1 MLIPNNVGLTPD
13 APLHRALAAY
23 QAKFRHWWKDRGPA
37 EFLERPMPLRCPTG
51 QTRGAGWAAT
61 TVLRPDDYAWG
72 IFTVPCGEQR
82 IMFGDAVGEPAWTC
96 VPDECRRILLEHVR
110 VQADVENASIEQ
122 ARMLTGSVPCPAD
135 LHNLFQFLLEEGRH
149 SLAMVHLLLEHF
161 GSEGKAQAEALFERI
176 SGDAERP
183 RLLDAFNVHTEDWLS
198 HFMWCFLADRVGK
211 YQIQAVTQ
219 SAFAPLAESARFMML
234 EEPLHITFG
243 LMGLER
249 ILVRS
254 IEVTLRSDRLDIFED
269 GAIPLP
275 VFQKYLNFWV
285 SKTHDLFGNDDSS
298 RSHELYCLGIRAPRG
313 MAGGEPQ
320 GGDVAIDLRAGDR
333 IETHRVAIS
342 RAINAV
348 MRRQYDAE
356 VGRIVERWNV
366 AIRRAGAT
374 APLSVPHERFAR
386 EHGPCRGL
394 LFDTDG
400 TLLPPSA
407 VPQLAIRLP
416 SDEDR
421 AAVAALMS
429 RELGDGR
436 VAGWIAPPG
445 VRLADMAF
453 SPGGA

>member
-1 MLIPNNVGLTPD
+1 MLIPNNVGLAAGT
-13 APLHRALAAY
+13 PLHRALTAY
-23 QAKFRHWWKDRGPA
+23 QAKFRLWWKDRGPA

-61 TVLRPDDYAWG
+61 AVLRPDDYAWG
-72 IFTVPCGEQR
+72 LFTVPCADQK
-82 IMFGDAVGEPAWTC
+82 IAFGDAAGQPAWNC
-96 VPDECRRILLEHVR
+96 VPDECRRILLEHIR
-110 VQADVENASIEQ
+110 VQADVENGSIEQ
-122 ARMLTGSVPCPAD
+122 ARTLTGSVPCPGD

-161 GSEGKAQAEALFERI
+161 GSEGKAQAEALFERL

-183 RLLDAFNVHTEDWLS
+183 RLLDAFNVRTEDWLS

-219 SAFAPLAESARFMML
+219 SAFAPLAASARFMML

-254 IEVTLRSDRLDIFED
+254 IEVTRRRDRLDVFED

-275 VFQKYLNFWV
+275 VFQKYFNFWI
-285 SKTHDLFGNDDSS
+285 SKTHDLFGNDESS
-298 RSHELYCLGIRAPRG
+298 RSQELYGLGIRAPRG
-313 MAGGEPQ
+313 TTGGAPPAE
-320 GGDVAIDLRAGDR
+320 DVAIDRRVGDHV
-333 IETHRVAIS
+333 ETHRVAFP
-342 RAINAV
+342 RAVNAV

-356 VGRIVERWNV
+356 VERIVERWNE
-366 AIRRAGAT
+366 AIRHAGLPAL
-374 APLSVPHERFAR
+374 LSVPHERFAR

-394 LFDTDG
+394 PFDVDG
-400 TLLPPSA
+400 TLLPQSEAPRLAARMPS
-407 VPQLAIRLP
+407 VQ
-416 SDEDR
+416 DR
-421 AAVAALMS
+421 AAVAALMG

-445 VRLADMAF
+445 VRLADMAL
-453 SPGGA
+453 SPGWA